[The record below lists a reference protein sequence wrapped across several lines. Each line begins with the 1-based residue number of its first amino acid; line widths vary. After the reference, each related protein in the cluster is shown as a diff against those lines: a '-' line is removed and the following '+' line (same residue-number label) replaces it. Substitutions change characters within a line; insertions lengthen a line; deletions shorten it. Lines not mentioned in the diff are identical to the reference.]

1 MTDIVQNCTDKAD
14 LFASPYMEDF
24 SKEDF
29 LEDNPEAT
37 AKEIQAAYTAHSN
50 LQSMAVATAKSEC
63 YACPALEWCK
73 QQALK
78 IEEPVYGVMAGM
90 TEKER
95 RKFKKSGGTKLV
107 LDSATAALLA
117 G

>member
-1 MTDIVQNCTDKAD
+1 MNTAPQNCVEKAD

-24 SKEDF
+24 SKDDF

-37 AKEIQAAYTAHSN
+37 AKEVQSAYTSHSN
-50 LQSMAVATAKSEC
+50 LQAMAVASAKTEC
-63 YACPALEWCK
+63 FTCPALEWCK

-95 RKFKKSGGTKLV
+95 RKFRKSGGKELV
-107 LDSATAALLA
+107 LDSATTALLA
-117 G
+117 P